1 VTALWIQKGTSMYRK
16 KIKFYIDFNRS
27 GGFPF
32 YQRVFIIFL
41 GASLVAISLQLFLVE
56 NHIIDGG
63 IIGISILL
71 SHITSEEIGLFL
83 LILNTPF
90 FLIAYRFLGRRFLML
105 SLFAILVL
113 SIETYLLEPFPVI
126 TDSPIVVIVLGG
138 ISLGLGVGITI
149 RFGGCFDG
157 TEVLAILFS
166 KRSPFSIGQIILL
179 FNIFIFGSS
188 IFIFGPKEAFY
199 SLATFLIAYKTIDI
213 SIQAH

>member
-1 VTALWIQKGTSMYRK
+1 MYRK
-16 KIKFYIDFNRS
+16 KVKFYIDFNRS
-27 GGFPF
+27 GGCPF

-41 GASLVAISLQLFLVE
+41 GASLVAISLQLFLLE